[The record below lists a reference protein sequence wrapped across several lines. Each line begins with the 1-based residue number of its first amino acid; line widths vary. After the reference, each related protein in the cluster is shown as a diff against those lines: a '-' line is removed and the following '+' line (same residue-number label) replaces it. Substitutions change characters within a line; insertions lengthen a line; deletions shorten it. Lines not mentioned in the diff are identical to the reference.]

1 MEYNKLMYNNNKSI
15 FLAASAYIM
24 WGLLPIYW
32 KAVQNF
38 DSAFVLGVRVITT
51 FIFTLIIIIFK
62 KANLYRGIK
71 PLMLIFIAGIF
82 LGVNW
87 FLYIYTVNSGNVLEA
102 GLAYY
107 IAPILSIL
115 IGIIFFRE
123 KKTLLEYLA
132 IVLMFIGMI
141 YQTITLG
148 KPPIMAFFIGLT
160 FSIYGIL
167 KKMTIYSGWESLFLE
182 TLSILIP
189 SIIISK
195 LYFPVS
201 PQPINTWITL
211 MFAGIATGIP
221 LYLYAKAA
229 KSLEVSTLG
238 FLQFFVP
245 LLATLLA
252 IFVYKEE
259 LNFNRAITLAI
270 IILAA
275 VLYAVSIFRK
285 SKANKKL

>member
-1 MEYNKLMYNNNKSI
+1 MSNNNNKSI
-15 FLAASAYIM
+15 FIAASAYIM

-62 KANLYRGIK
+62 KANLYKGIK
-71 PLMLIFIAGIF
+71 PLVLIFLAGIF
-82 LGVNW
+82 LGINW
-87 FLYIYTVNSGNVLEA
+87 FLYIYTVNSGHVLEA

-123 KKTLLEYLA
+123 KKTVLEYLA
-132 IVLMFIGMI
+132 IILMFIGMI

-195 LYFPVS
+195 LYFPTS
-201 PQPINTWITL
+201 PQPTNTWITL
-211 MFAGIATGIP
+211 MFAGVATGIP

-259 LNFNRAITLAI
+259 LNLNRAITLAI

-275 VLYAVSIFRK
+275 ILYAVSIFRK
-285 SKANKKL
+285 SKTNQKI

>member
-1 MEYNKLMYNNNKSI
+1 MSNNNNKSI

-62 KANLYRGIK
+62 KANLYRGMK
-71 PLMLIFIAGIF
+71 SLVLIFIAGIF

-87 FLYIYTVNSGNVLEA
+87 YLYIYTVNSGNVLEA

-123 KKTLLEYLA
+123 QKTVLEYLA

-160 FSIYGIL
+160 FSVYGIL

-195 LYFPVS
+195 LYFPAT
-201 PQPINTWITL
+201 PQPTNTWITL

-275 VLYAVSIFRK
+275 ILYAVSIFRK

>member
-1 MEYNKLMYNNNKSI
+1 
-15 FLAASAYIM
+15 
-24 WGLLPIYW
+24 
-32 KAVQNF
+32 
-38 DSAFVLGVRVITT
+38 
-51 FIFTLIIIIFK
+51 
-62 KANLYRGIK
+62 
-71 PLMLIFIAGIF
+71 
-82 LGVNW
+82 
-87 FLYIYTVNSGNVLEA
+87 
-102 GLAYY
+102 
-107 IAPILSIL
+107 
-115 IGIIFFRE
+115 
-123 KKTLLEYLA
+123 
-132 IVLMFIGMI
+132 MFIGMI

-259 LNFNRAITLAI
+259 LNLNRAITLAI

-275 VLYAVSIFRK
+275 ILYAVSIFRK
-285 SKANKKL
+285 SKI